1 MVFTLERAISLAAQA
16 HEGQLDK
23 TGQPYILHPLRV
35 MLKVSSLCEQ
45 MTAILHDVLEDTT
58 LTADVLKAE
67 GCPEEVLEALDALT
81 RRKGEKYLDE
91 YILRI
96 QKNPIAK
103 SVKLSDLADNL
114 NPARGYDNETL
125 MERYR
130 RAIKILA

>member
-1 MVFTLERAISLAAQA
+1 MAFTLERAILLAAQA

-23 TGQPYILHPLRV
+23 AGQPYILHPLRV
-35 MLKVSSLCEQ
+35 MLQMSSLYEQ
-45 MTAILHDVLEDTT
+45 MTAILHDVLEDTTT

-91 YILRI
+91 YIPRL

-103 SVKLSDLADNL
+103 SVKLFDLLDNL

-130 RAIKILA
+130 RAIKIL

>member
-1 MVFTLERAISLAAQA
+1 MAFTLERAISLAAQA

-35 MLKVSSLCEQ
+35 MLKVSSLYEQ

-58 LTADVLKAE
+58 LTAEALKAE

-96 QKNPIAK
+96 KKNPIAK

-114 NPARGYDNETL
+114 NPLRGYDNKSL
-125 MERYR
+125 RERYA
-130 RAIKILA
+130 RAIKILI